1 MDTLGTYDN
10 AFTRRCAENGL
21 VAAYMFPGPWSWMNR
36 GAVRVTDLVIDAIAD
51 RFGLEEGKYT
61 LVVMGGSMGGYG
73 ALMFSVGTRH
83 KVTACLAHCPCCDPL
98 NSFAVHSGFGL
109 TLTCKGDLEV
119 DGHHSVEDCGIALG
133 QALAQCVGDKAGI
146 ARFGQAFVPMDEA
159 LGFCALDIS
168 GRPYLVFDAPM
179 PQPMCGQ
186 YDTCLTVE
194 FTRALAVHAGL
205 TLHLK
210 CEYGENAHHITEAL
224 FKALAR
230 ALKQAVAVTGGGVL
244 SAKGVL

>member
-1 MDTLGTYDN
+1 MTREATILRETAETRIEVTVNLDGAGQAEIATGIGFFDHMLC
-10 AFTRRCAENGL
+10 AFARHGRFDL
-21 VAAYMFPGPWSWMNR
+21 KVS
-36 GAVRVTDLVIDAIAD
+36 VR
-51 RFGLEEGKYT
+51 
-61 LVVMGGSMGGYG
+61 
-73 ALMFSVGTRH
+73 
-83 KVTACLAHCPCCDPL
+83 
-98 NSFAVHSGFGL
+98 
-109 TLTCKGDLEV
+109 GDLHV
-119 DGHHSVEDCGIALG
+119 DGHHTVEDTGIVLGRALAEALG
-133 QALAQCVGDKAGI
+133 EKAGI
-146 ARFGQAFVPMDEA
+146 ERFDSAFVPMDEA

-194 FTRALAVHAGL
+194 FMRALAVHAGL